1 MPEEPLHKLMG
12 KPPSASAVEMTHLV
26 LPNHANQLGN
36 LLGGQLMQWM
46 DIAAALAAMRHSG
59 RVCVTAAVDSITFL
73 EPIRVGHI
81 VHILASVNR
90 AFRTSMEVG
99 VKVYREDPIN
109 GTRTHAA
116 SAYLTFVAI
125 DQYGKPLPVPAV
137 EPQTPEEQR
146 RWREAEFRR
155 QQRLQQRELL
165 RQLRYQHSVDVSQ
178 TIGDVQ

>member
-1 MPEEPLHKLMG
+1 MTCAQGSSSG
-12 KPPSASAVEMTHLV
+12 KPPSESAVEMVHLV

-46 DIAAALAAMRHSG
+46 DIAAALVAMRHAG
-59 RVCVTAAVDSITFL
+59 KVCVTAAVDSISFL

-90 AFRTSMEVG
+90 AFHTSLEVG
-99 VKVYREDPIN
+99 VKVFREDPIN

-125 DQYGKPLPVPAV
+125 DQYGKPLPVPPV
-137 EPQTPEEQR
+137 CPQTAEEHR
-146 RWREAEFRR
+146 RYREAELRR
-155 QQRLQQRELL
+155 QQRLAQRELL
-165 RQLRYQHSVDVSQ
+165 RQLRHETAKPDVPPAE
-178 TIGDVQ
+178 

>member
-1 MPEEPLHKLMG
+1 M
-12 KPPSASAVEMTHLV
+12 VHLV

-36 LLGGQLMQWM
+36 LLGGQLMQWI
-46 DIAAALAAMRHSG
+46 DIAAALVAMRHAG
-59 RVCVTAAVDSITFL
+59 KVCVTAAVDSISFL

-90 AFRTSMEVG
+90 AFRTSLEVG
-99 VKVYREDPIN
+99 VKVFREDPIN

-125 DQYGKPLPVPAV
+125 DQYGKPLPVPPV
-137 EPQTPEEQR
+137 EPQTPDEWR
-146 RWREAEFRR
+146 RWQEAEIRR

-165 RQLRYQHSVDVSQ
+165 RQLRQQQGTDVPQSEGTQ
-178 TIGDVQ
+178 

>member
-1 MPEEPLHKLMG
+1 MASEAWHTAAG
-12 KPPSASAVEMTHLV
+12 KPPSASAVEMVHLV

-46 DIAAALAAMRHSG
+46 DIAAALVAMRHAG
-59 RVCVTAAVDSITFL
+59 KVCVTAAVDSISFL
-73 EPIRVGHI
+73 EPIRIGHI

-90 AFRTSMEVG
+90 AFRTSLEVG
-99 VKVYREDPIN
+99 VKVFREDPIN

-125 DQYGKPLPVPAV
+125 DQYGKPLPVPPV
-137 EPQTPEEQR
+137 EPQTDEEWR
-146 RWREAEFRR
+146 RWREAELRR

-165 RQLRYQHSVDVSQ
+165 RQLQQQHVSQ
-178 TIGDVQ
+178 SPEGAP

>member
-1 MPEEPLHKLMG
+1 M
-12 KPPSASAVEMTHLV
+12 VHLV

-46 DIAAALAAMRHSG
+46 DIAAALVAMRHAG
-59 RVCVTAAVDSITFL
+59 KVCVTAAVDSISFL

-90 AFRTSMEVG
+90 AFRTSLEVG
-99 VKVYREDPIN
+99 VKVFREDPIN

-125 DQYGKPLPVPAV
+125 DQYGKPLPY
-137 EPQTPEEQR
+137 R
-146 RWREAEFRR
+146 RCAH
-155 QQRLQQRELL
+155 
-165 RQLRYQHSVDVSQ
+165 RQLRSTGATAKPSFDDSNAWRSASFSANCATKPQNRMFHQPSDVRCGPC
-178 TIGDVQ
+178 TDVCCS